1 MQLSS
6 KAFEAMLICKTV
18 FCCSLDPN
26 DAGRWK
32 LVFWVPLASSLTS
45 PLSPLP
51 LPTSPLD
58 KLRKM
63 QKGGETNPGQIV
75 FLSSGT
81 AARTKTGSA
90 TFFSQLIQFLLPL
103 LAPRKL
109 YCAFNWIYVLMATWR
124 DCQIFVT
131 QEAGLPNGRPQ
142 KGGFRSP
149 QQPGV
154 WLSGFQAFNWLFVVP
169 QRAFL
174 NGSAQS
180 FKEVCL

>member
-1 MQLSS
+1 MYIVRLDRVLFNFHSKYVGLFCSIGPSFPMQLSS

-45 PLSPLP
+45 PLSPLSPLP

-58 KLRKM
+58 KLQKM

-109 YCAFNWIYVLMATWR
+109 YCAFN
-124 DCQIFVT
+124 
-131 QEAGLPNGRPQ
+131 
-142 KGGFRSP
+142 
-149 QQPGV
+149 
-154 WLSGFQAFNWLFVVP
+154 
-169 QRAFL
+169 
-174 NGSAQS
+174 
-180 FKEVCL
+180 